1 MSNVVSDTSPLIHL
15 AAIGRLSLLREYYHS
30 IIIPTAVWR
39 EVVEQGGDREGAKE
53 IQTAR
58 AEGWITV
65 ASPKNAA
72 RNTATPPA
80 YTGVTAPDGFP
91 PGDAVPV
98 VSRMTSET

>member
-1 MSNVVSDTSPLIHL
+1 MTDGI
-15 AAIGRLSLLREYYHS
+15 
-30 IIIPTAVWR
+30 
-39 EVVEQGGDREGAKE
+39 VEIRGDG
-53 IQTAR
+53 T
-58 AEGWITV
+58 TV
-65 ASPKNAA
+65 ADAGQNVA